1 MRGLSAPP
9 SSLAIQLEE
18 NSRLLLSGRKD
29 NLESNLHPLWLPP
42 AEAIVVVMVV
52 MIKLGPDDND
62 DNTVRLPYSRWWTPR
77 WRTVTVLR
85 PPKGGKSLP
94 IVAEAD
100 PLP

>member
-18 NSRLLLSGRKD
+18 NSRLFLSGRKD
-29 NLESNLHPLWLPP
+29 NLESNLCPLWLPP

-52 MIKLGPDDND
+52 MIKLGPDDN
-62 DNTVRLPYSRWWTPR
+62 TVCLPYSRWWTPR
-77 WRTVTVLR
+77 WRTVIVLR
-85 PPKGGKSLP
+85 PPKGGKSLS